1 MAARTKKDFLRYPK
15 EALHDTTDYLRID
28 LYRYLDIQ
36 EYRGFGPGEL
46 LPSKESTGRAFLPTV
61 FQPQN
66 YKTLE
71 GSIIL
76 PMPSNIQDGNSVDYS
91 DSSLDGLTAQ
101 VYSAIQS
108 GNVKPNYGSV
118 SLQEASEA
126 LGKIMARTGK
136 VVTSAEGLGIFNKSL
151 AAQASNIP
159 FGGNL
164 TVGQI
169 LARESGQILNPNME
183 LLFNGVK
190 LRSFKFSFKMTPRD
204 EDEAKEIRKIIT
216 VLKQDMSPNIGE
228 NNLFLQTPSLFQL
241 SYRKGNNLHPYLN
254 LFKLCFL
261 TDMSVNYTGEGLY
274 ATYSDGSPISYIMDL
289 SFKEIEPIYKN
300 DYSDTRGTAF
310 ERDNVGF

>member
-1 MAARTKKDFLRYPK
+1 MADTTPKYYRYPY
-15 EALHDTTDYLRID
+15 EALHDTTDYLRVD
-28 LYRYLDIQ
+28 LLD
-36 EYRGFGPGEL
+36 YDTVRARGGLGSGNL
-46 LPSKESTGRAFLPTV
+46 IRNAAAFDTSLSENK
-61 FQPQN
+61 N

-71 GSIIL
+71 ASIIL

-91 DSSLDGLTAQ
+91 DSSLDGLTAA
-101 VYSAIQS
+101 VYGAIQ
-108 GNVKPNYGSV
+108 GGGVKPGFGPM

-126 LGKIMARTGK
+126 LGNILARTGK
-136 VVTSAEGLGIFNKSL
+136 VVTSPQALGIFNKSL
-151 AAQASNIP
+151 AAQAANIP

-204 EDEAKEIRKIIT
+204 ETEAKQIRSIIT
-216 VLKQDMSPNIGE
+216 TFKLNMAPKVESEVFLKTPNV
-228 NNLFLQTPSLFQL
+228 FQL
-241 SYRKGNNLHPYLN
+241 SYRKGDKLHPYLN
-254 LFKLCFL
+254 LFKQCFL

-289 SFKEIEPIYKN
+289 SFKELEPIYSS
-300 DYSDTRGTAF
+300 DYSPEVTPADS
-310 ERDNVGF
+310 VGF